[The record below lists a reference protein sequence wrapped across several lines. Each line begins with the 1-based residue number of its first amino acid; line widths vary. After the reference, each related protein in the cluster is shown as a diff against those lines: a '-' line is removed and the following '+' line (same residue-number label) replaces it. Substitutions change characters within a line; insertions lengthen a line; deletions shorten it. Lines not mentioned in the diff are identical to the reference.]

1 MKENSLQDEIGD
13 NRLNGMSTML
23 TMQIQTKRK
32 NKRERVQ
39 KGWRGS
45 TLFNEMKSLNVQE
58 RQRRNIKETYN
69 KTKLPLLV
77 CKITKIYIINSPH
90 KLTMHQQ
97 EEFAS

>member
-39 KGWRGS
+39 KG
-45 TLFNEMKSLNVQE
+45 
-58 RQRRNIKETYN
+58 
-69 KTKLPLLV
+69 
-77 CKITKIYIINSPH
+77 
-90 KLTMHQQ
+90 
-97 EEFAS
+97 